1 MSSGPIAR
9 LGREDFNR
17 PTLHVARDLLGKV
30 IAVRAG
36 GGRVRRGMIVETE
49 AYRGPR
55 DLASHAAGGRR
66 TRRVEPLYGE
76 GGTVYVY
83 LVYGIHW
90 LLNFATAGA
99 GLPEGVLIRGVLADP
114 DGDSRLVLRTGP
126 RHAAPRDRSAPTTA
140 MTSPSRSASGWRTAG
155 RGSRT
160 GRSAADRALASI
172 MQGPTGPRGHGDCGS
187 NEETAR
193 AREHP
198 CRSAVKIRHTD
209 WNEPGRHDGSP
220 SPDPRAL
227 R

>member
-1 MSSGPIAR
+1 MHTGVRTLAASMSSGPVAR

-114 DGDSRLVLRTGP
+114 DGDSRLVSGP
-126 RHAAPRDRSAPTTA
+126 GRVTQRLGIDR
-140 MTSPSRSASGWRTAG
+140 
-155 RGSRT
+155 
-160 GRSAADRALASI
+160 
-172 MQGPTGPRGHGDCGS
+172 
-187 NEETAR
+187 
-193 AREHP
+193 
-198 CRSAVKIRHTD
+198 
-209 WNEPGRHDGSP
+209 RHDGDDVAVSKRIWVEDRGARV
-220 SPDPRAL
+220 SNRQIGRGPRVGVDYAGPYWAARPWRL
-227 R
+227 WIK